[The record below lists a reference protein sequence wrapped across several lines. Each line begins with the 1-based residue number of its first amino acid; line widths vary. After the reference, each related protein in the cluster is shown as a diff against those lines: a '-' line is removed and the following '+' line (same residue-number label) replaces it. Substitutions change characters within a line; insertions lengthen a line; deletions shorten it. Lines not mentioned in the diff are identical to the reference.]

1 MELIESTALADA
13 LTRLDG
19 WQGDTTGISRT
30 VSLATF
36 PAAIAAV
43 DQIALA
49 AEEIDHHPDIDIRW
63 RTLTL
68 RVTTWEADSHVTDLD
83 LNLAARIDKILK
95 AATGREVSTG

>member
-1 MELIESTALADA
+1 MEPIEPAALADA
-13 LTRLDG
+13 LNRLDG
-19 WQGDTTGISRT
+19 WEGDVTGISRT
-30 VSLATF
+30 ASLPTF

-68 RVTTWEADSHVTDLD
+68 RLTTWDADRRVTDLD
-83 LNLAARIDKILK
+83 LRLAARIDAILS
-95 AATGREVSTG
+95 AATRR

>member
-1 MELIESTALADA
+1 MDVIESAALADA

-19 WQGDTTGISRT
+19 WAGDTTGIART
-30 VSLATF
+30 VSLPTF

-49 AEEIDHHPDIDIRW
+49 AEEINHHPDIDIRW

-68 RVTTWEADSHVTDLD
+68 RLTTWDADGHVTTLDLD
-83 LNLAARIDKILK
+83 LAARIDAILS
-95 AATGREVSTG
+95 AATRG